1 MSNRELTGF
10 TLFYNPSKK
19 CWQKSIRYEG
29 EVGWSVTHVSEKT
42 AETLLR
48 DLQYKVTDHP
58 KDNDEKFR
66 RDFGKALRTVLRRR
80 GVPCGTQNW
89 SGIAGEIMKEMDT

>member
-19 CWQKSIRYEG
+19 RWQKSLRYEG
-29 EVGWSVTHVSEKT
+29 EVGWSVNHISET
-42 AETLLR
+42 SAQDILAG
-48 DLQYKVTDHP
+48 LQHKATYSSED
-58 KDNDEKFR
+58 DDEKFR